1 MEGESMDP
9 KTERKLQKAINKLN
23 ITPEDLKEFLKLNE
37 AEDEEVNK
45 LVEEANAE
53 KEEPKEES
61 TDEQE
66 AKQEKEEPAKEE
78 PKQEENAPAPDPNKK
93 EEKEAKPEQKPDEP
107 KAKEEAENKE
117 EAPTPKAGGEADEYK
132 KAIDGL
138 NAKFDG
144 LVDALTKAGL
154 LTQEKQQV
162 GVDGENLPANDVGK
176 GTQSALDAINK
187 GRRY

>member
-1 MEGESMDP
+1 MDP

-23 ITPEDLKEFLKLNE
+23 ITPEDLKEFLKLSE

-78 PKQEENAPAPDPNKK
+78 PKQEESAPETDPAKQ
-93 EEKEAKPEQKPDEP
+93 EKEAKPEQKPDEP
-107 KAKEEAENKE
+107 KAEGEGEKKE
-117 EAPTPKAGGEADEYK
+117 EAPAPQAKGEADEYK
-132 KAIDGL
+132 KAIEGL

-144 LVDALTKAGL
+144 LVDALTKAGF

>member
-1 MEGESMDP
+1 MDP
-9 KTERKLQKAINKLN
+9 KTERKLQKTITKLN
-23 ITPEDLKEFLKLNE
+23 ITPEDLKEFLKASE

-53 KEEPKEES
+53 KEEPKENS
-61 TDEQE
+61 ADASQ
-66 AKQEKEEPAKEE
+66 ANQGKEEPAKET
-78 PKQEENAPAPDPNKK
+78 KQEENAPETDPEK
-93 EEKEAKPEQKPDEP
+93 EKEAEPEPKPDEP
-107 KAKEEAENKE
+107 KAEGEGEKKENAPAPEA
-117 EAPTPKAGGEADEYK
+117 EADEYK
-132 KAIDGL
+132 KAIEGV
-138 NAKFDG
+138 NAKIDG
-144 LVDALTKAGL
+144 LVDALTKAGI